1 MAAAGRYKG
10 PVEFDIRPVGDDELP
25 AFARAVDTA
34 FGIHPTDEMVAVMR
48 SMVELDRSLAVVDD
62 GAIVAGAAA
71 LSFELTLPGQITV
84 PVAAVTEV
92 GVLPTHRR
100 RGMLTALM
108 RRQLD
113 DVAERGEP
121 VAVLGASES
130 TIYGRFGYGVAVM
143 SSSVEIQ
150 TPAGVRAGPPA
161 GGGRLR
167 FVDGDGMR
175 AVLPG
180 IHDRYRLGQPGEV
193 SRSRGWWDAFLL
205 DPELFRGDASAR
217 FAVVYEDGDGAG
229 YVTYRMK
236 VDWLADDDHTLLV
249 EDMVATTPEARI
261 ALWRY
266 CLGVDLVTRVSAA
279 SVPVDEPFPW
289 TMPDPGRFKV
299 TGLYDLLWL
308 RLVDVPAALAARRYP
323 AEDGLV
329 LEVADGFR
337 PAGAGRYRLDTGA
350 DGAECRRTAGEE
362 PDLALAVADLGAAYL
377 GGVRFS
383 TLARAG
389 RVAELRPGALARAD
403 ALFTSTPMPWCST
416 DF

>member
-1 MAAAGRYKG
+1 M
-10 PVEFDIRPVGDDELP
+10 ELDIRPAAHDELS

-34 FGIHPTDEMVAVMR
+34 FGIHATDEMVAVMR
-48 SMVELDRSLAVVDD
+48 SMLELDRSLAVVDE
-62 GAIVAGAAA
+62 GVIVAGAAA
-71 LSFELTLPGQITV
+71 LSLELTLPGLTTI
-84 PVAAVTEV
+84 PAAAVTEV

-121 VAVLGASES
+121 VAVLRASES
-130 TIYGRFGYGVAVM
+130 TIYGRFGYGIAAV
-143 SSSVEIQ
+143 SSSVEID
-150 TPAGVRAGPPA
+150 TAGGARAGPPA
-161 GGGRLR
+161 GSGRLR

-175 AVLPG
+175 AALAV
-180 IHDRYRLGQPGEV
+180 IHDRYRLVQPGEV
-193 SRSRGWWDAFLL
+193 SRSDGWWDAFVL

-217 FAVVYEDGDGAG
+217 FAVVYEDGEGAG

-236 VDWLADDDHTLLV
+236 VDWLHDELHTLLV
-249 EDMVATTPEARI
+249 EDMVATTPQART
-261 ALWRY
+261 ALWQY
-266 CLGVDLVTRVSAA
+266 CLGVDLVTTVRAP

-289 TMPDPGRFKV
+289 TMPDPGRFRV

-308 RLVDVPAALAARRYP
+308 RLVDVAAALAARRYGG
-323 AEDGLV
+323 EGRIV
-329 LEVADGFR
+329 FEVADRFR
-337 PAGAGRYRLDTGA
+337 PAGAGRYILDAGTG
-350 DGAECRRTAGEE
+350 GAECRRAAADEA
-362 PDLALAVADLGAAYL
+362 DLALEVADLGAAYI

-389 RVAELRPGALARAD
+389 RVWELRPGALGRAD
-403 ALFTSTPMPWCST
+403 ALFASTPLPWCST